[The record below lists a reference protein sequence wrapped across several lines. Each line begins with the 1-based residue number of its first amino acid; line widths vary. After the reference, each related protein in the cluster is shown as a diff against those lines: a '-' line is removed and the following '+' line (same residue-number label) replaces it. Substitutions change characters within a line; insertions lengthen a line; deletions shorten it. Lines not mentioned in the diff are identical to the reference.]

1 MEEFP
6 INNFIQHV
14 TGQLVWLGEH
24 RGLFLLLIVELFAGV
39 CLLIG
44 FFQLKIKK
52 QNEAAG
58 VFKSG
63 SGSFGVPGNGDPV
76 MILRCKDL
84 YPVYI
89 TESFE
94 QQLDVTGDDIKT
106 DIGIFLDKVGSG
118 KDWKLWKKYRSWD
131 GKQPFTSDFYLER
144 MKSWYRLEITRSKD
158 GLYDTFQFRDITE
171 DKKELEAAKEQLKI
185 AESVSQSKTEFLSSM
200 SHEIRTPMNGIIGM
214 LTLAHGQLRGH
225 SAENYIIK
233 AEQLSKYLLSVIND
247 ILDMSRIEAGKI
259 ELESKPFELAALAE
273 KLRNMFQKNV
283 EAKGVAFYVE
293 MKDVDVKYIVG
304 DELRISQILVNFLS
318 NAQKFTEK
326 GEIRVT
332 FRQLQKE
339 NGKVSLMFRVHDTGK
354 GMDAKFISRIFKPF
368 EQESQDITKQYGGS
382 GLGMSITDRLVHLM
396 GGEIVID
403 SMLGK
408 GSDFSVYLTLPIAE
422 VSEIETEQEDET
434 GTDFTFNGCH
444 ILMAED
450 NEINA
455 EIAVSILEN
464 EGAKVDVAVNGK
476 DAVEKYAASAPG
488 TYNFI
493 LMDIQMPVMNGRDAA
508 KQIRSMDR
516 KDAGEIPIFA
526 LSADAFVEDQRLS
539 AMSGMNGHFT
549 KPIDFEEMRVQIG
562 KILKGRRKY

>member
-1 MEEFP
+1 M
-6 INNFIQHV
+6 NNFIQHV

-58 VFKSG
+58 VFKGG

-403 SMLGK
+403 SMLSK

>member
-1 MEEFP
+1 M
-6 INNFIQHV
+6 NNFIQHV

-58 VFKSG
+58 VFKGG
-63 SGSFGVPGNGDPV
+63 SGSFGVPGNGDPG

>member
-1 MEEFP
+1 M
-6 INNFIQHV
+6 NNFIQHV

-58 VFKSG
+58 VFKGG
-63 SGSFGVPGNGDPV
+63 SGSFGVPGNGVPV

>member
-1 MEEFP
+1 M
-6 INNFIQHV
+6 NNFIQHV

-58 VFKSG
+58 VFKGG

-106 DIGIFLDKVGSG
+106 NIGIFLDKVGSG

>member
-1 MEEFP
+1 M
-6 INNFIQHV
+6 NNFIQHV

-58 VFKSG
+58 VFKG
-63 SGSFGVPGNGDPV
+63 GFGSFGVPGNGDPA

-106 DIGIFLDKVGSG
+106 DIGIFWDKVGSG

-144 MKSWYRLEITRSKD
+144 MKSWYRLEITRSRD

-382 GLGMSITDRLVHLM
+382 GLGMSITDHLVHLM

-434 GTDFTFNGCH
+434 ETDFTFNGCH

>member
-1 MEEFP
+1 M
-6 INNFIQHV
+6 NNFIQHV

-58 VFKSG
+58 VFKGG

-434 GTDFTFNGCH
+434 GTDFTINGCH